1 MDDEVQLAI
10 AWVLQRARE
19 LAPECDTAEEFLDA
33 FGSACERCGEQVPN
47 GRTLAGR
54 ELVCDPCLVEPVAD
68 CDLSPVPQE
77 A

>member
-19 LAPECDTAEEFLDA
+19 LAPECYTAEEFLTA
-33 FGSACERCGEQVPN
+33 FGTACQRCGGPEPN

-54 ELVCDPCLVEPVAD
+54 QLVCDRCLETPRVLAGR
-68 CDLSPVPQE
+68 
-77 A
+77 

>member
-19 LAPECDTAEEFLDA
+19 LAPECDTAEEFLAA

-54 ELVCDPCLVEPVAD
+54 KLVCDPCLVERAPVVAR
-68 CDLSPVPQE
+68 
-77 A
+77 ATAAG

>member
-33 FGSACERCGEQVPN
+33 FGSACQRCGEQVPN
-47 GRTLAGR
+47 GRRLAGR
-54 ELVCDPCLVEPVAD
+54 ELVCDGCLAERAAD
-68 CDLSPVPQE
+68 CNLSPARLV
-77 A
+77 

>member
-33 FGSACERCGEQVPN
+33 FGSTCQRCGKGAPN
-47 GRTLAGR
+47 GRTLAGS
-54 ELVCDPCLVEPVAD
+54 ELVCDSCLAKRAAD
-68 CDLSPVPQE
+68 CNLSP
-77 A
+77 ARLG